1 MSIRMTQCVLALV
14 LSGTV
19 LAACE
24 ATQTEDAC
32 GADDYRGLVGH
43 PLAAVT
49 LPADLGAR
57 IIGPDTAVTMDFRP
71 ERLNIAVDGSGNIE
85 RVYCG

>member
-1 MSIRMTQCVLALV
+1 MRIRMAQYAIALM
-14 LSGTV
+14 LSGMV

-24 ATQTEDAC
+24 ATLTEGAC
-32 GADDYRGLVGH
+32 GANEYQGLVGQ

-49 LPADLGAR
+49 LPAEIDAR
-57 IIGPDTAVTMDFRP
+57 IIGPDTAVTMDHRP
-71 ERLNIAVDGSGNIE
+71 DRLNIALNGSGIIE